1 MYFAFSF
8 YISLWYVIYFEFK
21 KESGYRLKVMIL
33 IMKLIVLQIFMI
45 IDVFKFQYILN
56 FVKNV

>member
-45 IDVFKFQYILN
+45 IDVFKFQYMLYI
-56 FVKNV
+56 K

>member
-1 MYFAFSF
+1 MLS
-8 YISLWYVIYFEFK
+8 IFEVK

-45 IDVFKFQYILN
+45 IDVFKFQYMLYI
-56 FVKNV
+56 K